1 MSGCVWYYLCAFRW
15 MFAIDFQ
22 FWFWFLG
29 RVAGGV
35 YLDSPKDGEDYHD
48 HLEQTSLFLQIH
60 GMGADFTVG

>member
-1 MSGCVWYYLCAFRW
+1 

-22 FWFWFLG
+22 FWFWFPG
-29 RVAGGV
+29 RVAVDRKLGGG

-48 HLEQTSLFLQIH
+48 HLEQTSLVLQIH